1 MSSDNVSSTHNMAS
15 DAALSLW
22 PPGAVVQRRS
32 PTLSNSYILSNSNAR
47 DSSSVERGAR
57 RATSSKYG
65 HKSEPCL
72 VRSRLEATASH
83 ETSKSHVICVTLSV
97 SRYVFLRGKQA
108 GQLPRSPPNSFL
120 SGMAGVS
127 NNTPHSKK
135 EHIVRRTEQRCS
147 YPGIIIP
154 IKKKKLRE
162 ITELDSRKIASI
174 HSNCFH
180 GAQLVSNHCQQLGQ
194 ATIVTISC
202 TRHPSKRRIGHTMP

>member
-1 MSSDNVSSTHNMAS
+1 MKARAFLILLTSRTATFYRTAMPATAAASSEVRDVQPLQNMATKVNPVS
-15 DAALSLW
+15 CAL
-22 PPGAVVQRRS
+22 G
-32 PTLSNSYILSNSNAR
+32 
-47 DSSSVERGAR
+47 
-57 RATSSKYG
+57 
-65 HKSEPCL
+65 
-72 VRSRLEATASH
+72 SRQLLLTRLQ
-83 ETSKSHVICVTLSV
+83 KVTLSV